1 MFCYHCGSTLEPGT
15 QFCPRCGA
23 AVQAGPAQP
32 AGQAPQGSVCARC
45 GARLEPG
52 SRFCDQCG
60 ATTAG
65 GAGPTQPPPAGNQR
79 KTPPTSRGRRSGGLG
94 KKVAA
99 LIAVG
104 AVLAVAA
111 LAMVAV
117 PMVIQLTNPRAY
129 LTACAANTLARL
141 SSASEAAADS
151 LGVGAVLDSAADRP
165 TEQEFTITLGELPV
179 SLADYSTR
187 QILSGAGLSLLSQ
200 SDLDNRQMAV
210 SYTLML
216 GGMDLGSVTL
226 AMEDDL
232 IALGSPE
239 ITNGVFYGFR
249 TETMGADFNA
259 NPALQGSVP
268 PDTSFNVFDLIER
281 WQQEKLV
288 LTDETLARMAQ
299 LNGQLADGMVVER
312 DGDTVTAILSPAAAR
327 TWARGM
333 YDAVVADEN
342 LRSYLG
348 LAMEGSGATLDE
360 MLAPFS
366 QQIDQVLD
374 YLQEDVHIT
383 CTIQDNYISRTV
395 AETTVDGVAITL
407 DVSLG
412 TGAHHMDGFAL
423 NLDME
428 QVEGGQSMTL
438 RWTSRGDHSAQG
450 GVYTDESQVEVAYNG
465 ASAGKVAWST
475 RWEPEGT
482 GDNFAWTLSAWDG
495 SDAQAVLDIA
505 ANGSVTVDR
514 RAGSLRADLYDVSLT
529 AEGETLSLSLLY
541 ALTPCDTLS
550 LLPDAGQVLLL
561 PDMSQ
566 SELEEALWQ
575 VQANAID
582 LIYNLELQGW

>member
-32 AGQAPQGSVCARC
+32 AGQAPQGSVCTRC

-52 SRFCDQCG
+52 SLFCDQCG
-60 ATTAG
+60 TMTG
-65 GAGPTQPPPAGNQR
+65 EGAVPSQPPPGGSRR
-79 KTPPTSRGRRSGGLG
+79 KTPPPSRGRRSGGPG

-117 PMVIQLTNPRAY
+117 PMVIQMVNPRAY

-141 SSASEAAADS
+141 SGASEAAADS
-151 LGVGAVLDSAADRP
+151 LGVGAVLDAAAERP
-165 TEQEFTITLGELPV
+165 MGQEFTVTLGELPA

-187 QILSGAGLSLLSQ
+187 QLLSGAGLSLLSQ
-200 SDLDNRQMAV
+200 SDLDDRQLAMR
-210 SYTLML
+210 YTLML

-226 AMEDDL
+226 AMDDDL

-239 ITNGVFYGFR
+239 LTDGTFYGFH

-259 NPALQGSVP
+259 NPVLQGSVP
-268 PDTSFNVFDLIER
+268 PDTSFNLFDLIER

-299 LNGQLADGMVVER
+299 LNTQLADALAVDR
-312 DGDTVTAILSPAAAR
+312 DGNTVTATLSPAAAR

-342 LRSYLG
+342 VRSYLG
-348 LAMEGSGATLDE
+348 LALEESGVTLE
-360 MLAPFS
+360 ELLAPLS
-366 QQIDQVLD
+366 QQIDRVLD

-383 CTIQDNYISRTV
+383 CTIHDNYISRAV

-407 DVSLG
+407 DLSLG
-412 TGAHHMDGFAL
+412 TGAHPMDGFAL
-423 NLDME
+423 SLDLE
-428 QVEGGQSMTL
+428 QVDGGQTMAL
-438 RWTSRGDHSAQG
+438 RWTSQGDHSAQG
-450 GVYTDESQVEVAYNG
+450 GVYTEESQVEVTYNG
-465 ASAGKVAWST
+465 ASAGRVAWST
-475 RWEPEGT
+475 RWAPEGS
-482 GDNFAWTLSAWDG
+482 GDNFAWTLSVWDG

-505 ANGSVTVDR
+505 ANGSITVDR

-529 AEGETLSLSLLY
+529 AEGETLSVSLLY

-550 LLPDAGQVLLL
+550 LMPDESQVLLL

-566 SELEEALWQ
+566 GELEDALWQ
-575 VQANAID
+575 VQANAMD
-582 LIYNLELQGW
+582 LIYSLEAQGW